1 MTLLQTKWYEYNKYH
16 SFVEN
21 IIQELNKCYKFLCL
35 NYFQKTWDYITKTKM
50 VFKACKNLGKI

>member
-1 MTLLQTKWYEYNKYH
+1 MTLLQTKSYEYNKYH

-21 IIQELNKCYKFLCL
+21 IKQELNVTKFLCL

>member
-1 MTLLQTKWYEYNKYH
+1 MTPLQTKSYEYNKYH